1 MVNYFKLKL
10 FKTVFFFFF
19 LRGEV
24 QCGNKSHCGRLW
36 RERNLQWNQSRI
48 GRPGDWCFR
57 FVSDVSKSFIVVF
70 CLDMPTNF
78 FPY

>member
-1 MVNYFKLKL
+1 MVNYFKFL
-10 FKTVFFFFF
+10 KTVFFS
-19 LRGEV
+19 RGEI
-24 QCGNKSHCGRLW
+24 QSGNKSHCGRLW
-36 RERNLQWNQSRI
+36 SEGRYLQWNQSRI

-57 FVSDVSKSFIVVF
+57 FVSDLSKSFIVVF